1 MMMMAK
7 VITLKV
13 KMGKNRV
20 ARLVVTVDPSV
31 TPEMVYSISGIRG
44 KLIKSETSKTMPLLL
59 ALAHSFRLRMKLGI
73 A

>member
-1 MMMMAK
+1 MKKAK

-13 KMGKNRV
+13 KMSKNRF
-20 ARLVVTVDPSV
+20 ASLVVTVDPSV
-31 TPEMVYSISGIRG
+31 TPEMVYTLSGIRG
-44 KLIKSETSKTMPLLL
+44 KLIKSETSKTMPLPL